1 MKNITEILN
10 EAYSYSDDWMK
21 AVSNKLNMIG
31 ADEFNVVCDI
41 VLDWLEHPNKSADFY
56 KGDGGQSVNDAAP
69 KIKKW
74 AEATK
79 DAIDDE
85 LIL

>member
-10 EAYSYSDDWMK
+10 EAYSDDWMK

-31 ADEFNVVCDI
+31 ADEFDVVCD
-41 VLDWLEHPNKSADFY
+41 
-56 KGDGGQSVNDAAP
+56 
-69 KIKKW
+69 IKKW

-85 LIL
+85 IIL